1 MSKLFIG
8 IIYATIAQILT
19 YLQLQGNIRWNWY
32 QKYPIV
38 IYAMS
43 IPMTFLYIKSVEYFV
58 YAFNGQV
65 YPSRL
70 IGFSVGIIVFSIMT
84 EIFFREPITYK
95 TIVTILLAMLIVLI
109 QIFWK

>member
-32 QKYPIV
+32 EKYPII
-38 IYAMS
+38 IYGMS
-43 IPMTFLYIKSVEYFV
+43 IPMTFLYIKSVECFV
-58 YAFNGQV
+58 KEFDGQV
-65 YPSRL
+65 WPSRL
-70 IGFSVGIIVFSIMT
+70 IGFSIGIIVFSIMT
-84 EIFFREPITYK
+84 EVFFKEPITHK
-95 TIVTILLAMLIVLI
+95 TIVTIILAVLIVLI